1 MITLFCSFSLL
12 LKTKK
17 TRCDDNPRKKA
28 VSEPSP
34 EKVCASKFYP
44 KSLSIQDMLKLGKV
58 ISKKSSTVISIYKFD
73 FEHMQWSNV
82 PMEAEFLVAESPFAS
97 GGFRRAF
104 KATSIT
110 EGFKEVTW
118 VVKKYLKS
126 ASEIIKATQETE
138 ESHTKKS
145 VQMHYLARNFAS
157 QLMEQIEKEQLMEF
171 GPTFEYKKSIHG

>member
-1 MITLFCSFSLL
+1 
-12 LKTKK
+12 
-17 TRCDDNPRKKA
+17 
-28 VSEPSP
+28 
-34 EKVCASKFYP
+34 
-44 KSLSIQDMLKLGKV
+44 MLKLGKV
-58 ISKKSSTVISIYKFD
+58 ISKKSSTVVTIYKFD

-82 PMEAEFLVAESPFAS
+82 PVEAEFLVAETPFAS
-97 GGFRRAF
+97 GGFRRAY

-145 VQMHYLARNFAS
+145 VQMHYVARNFAS
-157 QLMEQIEKEQLMEF
+157 DMLYTLILLKLFHSMTVYRDLQINHITCSNYITLKV
-171 GPTFEYKKSIHG
+171 

>member
-58 ISKKSSTVISIYKFD
+58 ISKKTSTVISIYKFD

-145 VQMHYLARNFAS
+145 VQML
-157 QLMEQIEKEQLMEF
+157 L
-171 GPTFEYKKSIHG
+171 GPQFCIPTEGTN